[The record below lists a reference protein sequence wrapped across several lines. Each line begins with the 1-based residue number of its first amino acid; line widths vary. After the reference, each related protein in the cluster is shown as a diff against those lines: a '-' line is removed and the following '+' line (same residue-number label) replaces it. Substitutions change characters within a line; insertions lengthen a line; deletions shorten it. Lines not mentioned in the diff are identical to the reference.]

1 MQATLA
7 ELTAVTI
14 ALAIRTELPQCREV
28 IVCGGG
34 AHNGDLMQRLR
45 RLTGAAV
52 ATTDAHGVPPD
63 WVEGA
68 AFAWLARA
76 RLLGHAGN
84 VPSVTGARRP
94 AVLGGV
100 YWGAAP

>member
-1 MQATLA
+1 
-7 ELTAVTI
+7 
-14 ALAIRTELPQCREV
+14 
-28 IVCGGG
+28 
-34 AHNGDLMQRLR
+34 MQRLR
-45 RLTGAAV
+45 RLTGATV
-52 ATTDAHGVPPD
+52 DTTEAYGVSPD

-76 RLLGHAGN
+76 RLRNLAGN